1 MKVLVTGGAGYI
13 GSHAVRALLDR
24 GDKVI
29 VLDNLSHGHCKA
41 VDSRAE
47 LVKGSTGDLVLV
59 LQTLRTHGIEAVMHF
74 AADIEV
80 AESVE
85 NPGKYYANNF
95 SNALRL
101 IESMK
106 VAGVKKL
113 VFSST
118 AAVYGEPKQVPIL
131 ESSDRL
137 PINPYGR
144 SKMMTEMAIEDF
156 SRAHGLGYAIL
167 RYFNVAGAHP
177 SGEMGEDHF
186 PESHLLPRV
195 LAAAMKDSAA
205 EPVKIFG
212 TDYPTADGT
221 CVRDYVH
228 VMDLVQAHLIAL
240 DQIEPGK
247 GDIFNIGSESGYSI
261 RQVIQAVEK
270 VTGKKLHVSEGPRRA
285 GDPATL
291 VASSKKIQ
299 SLGWK
304 REFDL
309 EAIVAHAWKWH
320 TTHPS
325 GYGDREPEAPG
336 RRWDEVDEASWES
349 FPASDPPSYTPIH
362 SSGAPECD
370 LPQHK
375 H

>member
-13 GSHAVRALLDR
+13 GSHAVRALADR

-41 VDSRAE
+41 IDSRATF
-47 LVKGSTGDLVLV
+47 VQGSTGNLELV
-59 LQTLRTHGIEAVMHF
+59 LQTIRTHGIEAVLHF

-80 AESVE
+80 GESVE
-85 NPGKYYANNF
+85 NPGKYYHNNF

-101 IESMK
+101 LEAMK
-106 VAGVKKL
+106 LADVKKI

-118 AAVYGEPKQVPIL
+118 AAVYGEPKRIPIE
-131 ESSDRL
+131 ESAERA

-177 SGEMGEDHF
+177 SGELGEDHF
-186 PESHLLPRV
+186 PESHLLPRI
-195 LAAAMKDSAA
+195 LASAMKDSADS
-205 EPVKIFG
+205 PVKIFG
-212 TDYPTADGT
+212 TDYATGDGT

-228 VMDLVQAHLIAL
+228 VVDLVQAHLVAL
-240 DQIEPGK
+240 DRIEPGK
-247 GDIFNIGSESGYSI
+247 GEVYNIGSESGFSI

-270 VTGKKLHVSEGPRRA
+270 VTGKKLHVEESARRP
-285 GDPATL
+285 GDPASL
-291 VASSKKIQ
+291 VASSRKIQ
-299 SLGWK
+299 SIGWK
-304 REFDL
+304 RQYDL
-309 EAIVAHAWKWH
+309 ETIVAHAWKWH
-320 TTHPS
+320 TTHPQ
-325 GYGDREPEAPG
+325 GYDDRHPEPTG
-336 RRWDEVDEASWES
+336 RRWDAVDEASWES

-362 SSGAPECD
+362 SSGAPEAD
-370 LPQHK
+370 LH
-375 H
+375 